1 MLLKLAW
8 RNLWRNRTRTWL
20 SALVIAIGLVAMIF
34 MDTMMVGMNTNMV
47 KNATDSLMGHAQM
60 HALGFRDEQDVK
72 LTINDLD
79 QALLQLEKHPDLKAR
94 SLRIVTQ
101 SMLSSSGGGEP
112 VLSLGVDPEEEQLLS
127 KFDEAII
134 EGEYLDSVSGQK
146 LILGWKLA
154 EKLELGLGDRLVL
167 TAADAESGE
176 MVQELFRLSGIFKTG
191 EEKMDASMVLVAR
204 KTLQSML
211 KLEGRIHQIALR
223 YSKLTQDGIP
233 VNPLKKPDDSSKN
246 ELLLWT
252 ELMPSL
258 YMISQMTDLS
268 MAIMGTILFLIIALG
283 ITNTLLMGLYERM
296 FEFGVIKSIGT
307 TPWQAARIMLFEAV
321 CLGFVSIIVGLI
333 LALFVTAL
341 FANYGIDYIGIE
353 FSGVT
358 FQEKIYPSYK
368 WSRLVLYPFMSLGF
382 TLLASLYPAF
392 KLWKMLPV
400 EALRK
405 RKF

>member
-341 FANYGIDYIGIE
+341 FANYGIDYTGIE

>member
-101 SMLSSSGGGEP
+101 SMLTSSGGGEP

-341 FANYGIDYIGIE
+341 FANYGIDYTGIE

>member
-34 MDTMMVGMNTNMV
+34 IDTMMVGMNTNMV

-112 VLSLGVDPEEEQLLS
+112 VFSLGVDPEEEQLLS

-223 YSKLTQDGIP
+223 YSKLTQDGTP
-233 VNPLKKPDDSSKN
+233 VNTLKKPDDSSKN

-307 TPWQAARIMLFEAV
+307 TPWQAARIMFFEAV

>member
-20 SALVIAIGLVAMIF
+20 STLVIAIGLVAMIF

-112 VLSLGVDPEEEQLLS
+112 VFSLGVDPEEEQLLS

-223 YSKLTQDGIP
+223 YSKLTQDGTP
-233 VNPLKKPDDSSKN
+233 VNTLKKPDDSSKN

-341 FANYGIDYIGIE
+341 FANYGIDYTGIE

-382 TLLASLYPAF
+382 ILLASLYPAF

>member
-112 VLSLGVDPEEEQLLS
+112 VFLLGVDPEEEQLLS

-341 FANYGIDYIGIE
+341 FVNYGIDYTGIE

>member
-20 SALVIAIGLVAMIF
+20 SALVISIGLVAMIF

-167 TAADAESGE
+167 TAADAKSGE

-307 TPWQAARIMLFEAV
+307 TPWQAARIMFFEAV

>member
-20 SALVIAIGLVAMIF
+20 STLVIAIGLVAMIF

-112 VLSLGVDPEEEQLLS
+112 VFLLGVDPEEEQLLS

-223 YSKLTQDGIP
+223 YSKLTQDGTP
-233 VNPLKKPDDSSKN
+233 VNTLKKPDDSSKN

-258 YMISQMTDLS
+258 YMISKMTDLS

-307 TPWQAARIMLFEAV
+307 TPWQAARIMFFEAV

-368 WSRLVLYPFMSLGF
+368 WSRLVFYPFMSLGF
-382 TLLASLYPAF
+382 TILASLYPAF

>member
-1 MLLKLAW
+1 ML
-8 RNLWRNRTRTWL
+8 T
-20 SALVIAIGLVAMIF
+20 
-34 MDTMMVGMNTNMV
+34 
-47 KNATDSLMGHAQM
+47 
-60 HALGFRDEQDVK
+60 
-72 LTINDLD
+72 
-79 QALLQLEKHPDLKAR
+79 
-94 SLRIVTQ
+94 
-101 SMLSSSGGGEP
+101 SSGGGEP

-223 YSKLTQDGIP
+223 YSKLTQDGTP

>member
-112 VLSLGVDPEEEQLLS
+112 VFSLGVDPEEEQLLS

-223 YSKLTQDGIP
+223 YSKLTQDGTP
-233 VNPLKKPDDSSKN
+233 VNTLKKPDDSSKN

-368 WSRLVLYPFMSLGF
+368 WSRLVLYPFLSLGF

>member
-112 VLSLGVDPEEEQLLS
+112 VFSLGVDPEEEQLLS

-341 FANYGIDYIGIE
+341 FANYGIDYTGIE

>member
-112 VLSLGVDPEEEQLLS
+112 VFSLGVDPEEEQLLS

-223 YSKLTQDGIP
+223 YSKLTQDGTL

-307 TPWQAARIMLFEAV
+307 TPWQAARIMFFEAV

>member
-223 YSKLTQDGIP
+223 YSKLTQDGTP
-233 VNPLKKPDDSSKN
+233 VNTLKKPDDSSKN

-382 TLLASLYPAF
+382 TILASLYPAF

>member
-112 VLSLGVDPEEEQLLS
+112 VFSLGVDPEEEQLLS

-223 YSKLTQDGIP
+223 YSKLTQDGTP
-233 VNPLKKPDDSSKN
+233 VNTLKKPDDSSKN

-382 TLLASLYPAF
+382 TILASLYPAF

>member
-8 RNLWRNRTRTWL
+8 RNLWRNQTRTWL
-20 SALVIAIGLVAMIF
+20 STLVIAIGLVAMIF

-112 VLSLGVDPEEEQLLS
+112 VFSLGVDPEEEQLLS

-223 YSKLTQDGIP
+223 YSKLTQDGTP
-233 VNPLKKPDDSSKN
+233 VNTLKKPDDSSKN

-368 WSRLVLYPFMSLGF
+368 WSRLVLYPFLSLGF

>member
-1 MLLKLAW
+1 MLLKLSW
-8 RNLWRNRTRTWL
+8 RNLWRNRTRTLL
-20 SALVIAIGLVAMIF
+20 SVLVIAIGLVAMIF

-79 QALLQLEKHPDLKAR
+79 QALLQLDKHPDLKAR

-167 TAADAESGE
+167 TAADAESGQ

-191 EEKMDASMVLVAR
+191 EEKMDTSMVLVAR
-204 KTLQSML
+204 KTLQYML

-223 YSKLTQDGIP
+223 FSKLTQHGTP
-233 VNPLKKPDDSSKN
+233 VNPLKKPDASSKN

-258 YMISQMTDLS
+258 YMISKMTELS

-307 TPWQAARIMLFEAV
+307 TPWQAACIMLFEAV
-321 CLGFVSIIVGLI
+321 CLWFVSIIVGLI

-341 FANYGIDYIGIE
+341 FANYGIDYTGIE

-368 WSRLVLYPFMSLGF
+368 WSRLVLYPFLILGF

-405 RKF
+405 RKL

>member
-8 RNLWRNRTRTWL
+8 RNLWRNQTRTWL
-20 SALVIAIGLVAMIF
+20 STLVIAIGLVAMIF

-112 VLSLGVDPEEEQLLS
+112 VFSLGVDPEEEQLLS

-223 YSKLTQDGIP
+223 YSKLTQDGTP
-233 VNPLKKPDDSSKN
+233 VNTLKKPDDSSKN

-307 TPWQAARIMLFEAV
+307 TPWQAARIMFFEAV

>member
-112 VLSLGVDPEEEQLLS
+112 VFSLGVDPEEEQLLS

-211 KLEGRIHQIALR
+211 KLEGQIHQIALR
-223 YSKLTQDGIP
+223 YSKLTQDGTP
-233 VNPLKKPDDSSKN
+233 VNTLKKPDDSSKN

-368 WSRLVLYPFMSLGF
+368 WSRLVLYPFLSLGF

>member
-20 SALVIAIGLVAMIF
+20 STLVIAIGLVAMIF

-101 SMLSSSGGGEP
+101 SMLTSSGGGEP

-223 YSKLTQDGIP
+223 YSKLTQDGTP
-233 VNPLKKPDDSSKN
+233 VKPLKKPDDSSKN

-341 FANYGIDYIGIE
+341 FANYGIDYTGIE

>member
-34 MDTMMVGMNTNMV
+34 IDTMMVGMNTNMV

-101 SMLSSSGGGEP
+101 SMLSASGGGEP
-112 VLSLGVDPEEEQLLS
+112 VFLLGVDPEEEQLLS

-223 YSKLTQDGIP
+223 YSKLTQDGTP
-233 VNPLKKPDDSSKN
+233 VNTLKKPDDSSKN

-307 TPWQAARIMLFEAV
+307 TPWQAARIMFFEAV

>member
-20 SALVIAIGLVAMIF
+20 STLVIAIGLVAMIF

-112 VLSLGVDPEEEQLLS
+112 VFSLGVDPEEEQLLS

-223 YSKLTQDGIP
+223 YSKLTQDGTP
-233 VNPLKKPDDSSKN
+233 VNTLKKPDDSSKN

>member
-112 VLSLGVDPEEEQLLS
+112 VFSLGVDPEEEQLLS

>member
-20 SALVIAIGLVAMIF
+20 STLVIAIGLVAMIF

-60 HALGFRDEQDVK
+60 HALGFRDEHDVK

-101 SMLSSSGGGEP
+101 SMLTSSGGGEP

-134 EGEYLDSVSGQK
+134 EGEYLYSVSGQK

-223 YSKLTQDGIP
+223 YSKLTQDGTP
-233 VNPLKKPDDSSKN
+233 VNTLKKPDDSSKN

-307 TPWQAARIMLFEAV
+307 TPWQAARIILFEAV

-368 WSRLVLYPFMSLGF
+368 WSRLVLYPFLSLGF